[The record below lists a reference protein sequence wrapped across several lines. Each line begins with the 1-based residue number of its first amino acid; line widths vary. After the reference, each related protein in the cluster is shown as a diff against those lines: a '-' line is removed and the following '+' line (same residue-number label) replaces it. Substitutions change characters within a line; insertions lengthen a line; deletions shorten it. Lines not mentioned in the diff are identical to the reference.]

1 MSHTV
6 VVGSQ
11 ACVRDTPEWHQ
22 THRQRSSDEVLITV
36 SIGIILLRRIVHTVA
51 GLVSR
56 GVVLLSDDKKYLK
69 WSILLK
75 ACLNAMMYSLI
86 TDSDCPWSSIVD
98 PIWFT
103 FVWNRDLLTNL
114 QSKYNE
120 RYQEGRS
127 LYFCLSSIISRHDI
141 FCFILML
148 KMTTSSS
155 GANSGRPKVNL
166 MDG

>member
-127 LYFCLSSIISRHDI
+127 LYFCLSSIISRHDT

-148 KMTTSSS
+148 NTTTSSS

>member
-1 MSHTV
+1 MRHTV

-22 THRQRSSDEVLITV
+22 TNRQRSSDEVLIAV

-56 GVVLLSDDKKYLK
+56 GVVLFSDDKKYLQ
-69 WSILLK
+69 WSMLFAMLK

-86 TDSDCPWSSIVD
+86 TDSCPWSSIVE

-103 FVWNRDLLTNL
+103 FVWNWDLLRNL
-114 QSKYNE
+114 QSNYDE
-120 RYQEGRS
+120 RYHIKREEVFT
-127 LYFCLSSIISRHDI
+127 LAYPLLSVGMIHSVLSW
-141 FCFILML
+141 C
-148 KMTTSSS
+148 
-155 GANSGRPKVNL
+155 
-166 MDG
+166 